1 MKRKLMV
8 GQVLAF
14 FVLGIALIFRSNVTK
29 VGAAGVLTQAQVQL
43 IKILGQP
50 NERETMTNEI
60 GNRLGFHVGGV
71 HVDNQG
77 RIYAYDSGNNRI
89 LGWDSYAQDKLP
101 TLVIGQPDF
110 YSGLVNGDN
119 TKYLNPTASTL
130 ALLPFPV
137 ANSPLEGPREGQ
149 MATDADGNLYILD
162 TGNNRVLKF
171 NQPFATDAVAD
182 EVWGQPDFVSRKGG
196 CGINGKVVDESSLC
210 TEYKTEFNG
219 LSQQVYMTGV
229 AVDAQGNLWVTD
241 TGNHRVL
248 RFSNV
253 NGVIAK
259 SADVVLGQPDFSN
272 NSGRA
277 GSATD
282 LNKMIKPNSLAFDS
296 NGDLYV
302 LEGEWNGQSRIAVFT
317 PPFSSGMSAVREI
330 GRGNFGW
337 PRGLAF
343 EPGGSGIWINDVDY
357 NRLVKLDRNGS
368 VMEIIGQPDNN
379 TFTCFG
385 LPNQGFLGVDGSK
398 YNNCEPGGGI
408 GVDANGNMYF
418 ALNGNADPRSIVRF
432 KMPVQRGTNNLAV
445 ANGRLLHEGWN
456 QFSGRTFYDAYGMT
470 LTNQSGAEQLIVSDR
485 QRLLVWNNPL
495 NVSTFANADYVVGQ
509 DAPDQNT
516 NNNGG
521 IFSGIDLGPQTV
533 GAGFLWVSAYDRIF
547 AFALPITG
555 GGKNYQPVKVLNT
568 GAYPTGNVFWSD
580 ENVKVAF
587 RASGIAFDPT
597 KNALWVSDSQYNRV
611 FRINDPMG
619 AAKVDMVIGQPDK
632 NSTQP
637 NAGMPGPNA
646 KGFGVPWAL
655 QFDRFGNLY
664 VVDSKWEGGG
674 NNRVMRFSAASLQS
688 ASMFPFPDAAGVYAK
703 QSLTSTS
710 NWGTGTPQTPSNV
723 SFDSQNRMIMSVDSY
738 GNKQNEKVFVY
749 DPGHETQTAPQPSQV
764 IPLAFGQAAVS
775 AFYPN
780 DNTLWIQDHT
790 WNRILQLS
798 IAGSSQTVSPTMV
811 PSVAPTM
818 APTATSVPLPTV
830 IVFTPT
836 RTPTPTPAANYLL
849 NSSFESDINSD
860 GLPDNWLKSSNS
872 TTADGKSTTS
882 KVLGSFA
889 YKITPSSRNNEFK
902 SVLQSF
908 SLNGV
913 SGDNFSVKVWH
924 MIAKT
929 TTGDIR
935 VRVEFVKA
943 DGSVM
948 GINQT
953 LTKSIAGD
961 YQTKSFS
968 APTDYRTVTV
978 MLQSDLKLSDVY
990 FDDVSVTKLPS
1001 TPGKKK

>member
-8 GQVLAF
+8 GQVLSF
-14 FVLGIALIFRSNVTK
+14 LVLGAAIVFRGNVTK

-60 GNRLGFHVGGV
+60 SNKRGFHIGGV

-77 RIYAYDSGNNRI
+77 RVYGFDSGNNRI

-101 TLVIGQPDF
+101 NLVIGQPDF
-110 YSGLVNGDN
+110 VSGSANGDN

-130 ALLPFPV
+130 ALLPYPI

-149 MATDADGNLYILD
+149 MATDSEGNLFVLD
-162 TGNNRVLKF
+162 ADNNRVLKY
-171 NQPFATDAVAD
+171 NQPFATDTVAD
-182 EVWGQPDFVSRKGG
+182 EVWGQPDMNSRKAG
-196 CGINGKVVDESSLC
+196 CGVNGRAVDAASIC
-210 TEYKTEFNG
+210 TEAGTQFNG
-219 LSQQVYMTGV
+219 MSQQVYMTGV
-229 AVDAQGNLWVTD
+229 VIDATGNLWVTD

-248 RFSNV
+248 RFSNS
-253 NGVIAK
+253 GGTISK
-259 SADVVLGQPDFSN
+259 TADLVLGQADFSTRLAR
-272 NSGRA
+272 SGT
-277 GSATD
+277 ATD
-282 LNKMIKPNSLAFDS
+282 LNQMLKPNSLAFDT

-302 LEGEWNGQSRIAVFT
+302 MEGEWKDQSRISVFT
-317 PPFSSGMSAVREI
+317 PPFTNGMSAVKEI
-330 GRGNFGW
+330 ARGNINW

-343 EPGGSGIWINDVDY
+343 EPNGSGLWVNDVDN
-357 NRLVKLDRNGS
+357 NRIVKLDRNGS
-368 VMEIIGQPDNN
+368 TMEIIGQPDNS

-385 LPNQGFLGVDGSK
+385 QTFQGFLGVDGSK

-408 GVDANGNMYF
+408 GVDSTGNMYF

-432 KMPVQRGTNNLAV
+432 KMPIQRGTNNLAV

-470 LTNQSGAEQLIVSDR
+470 LASQSGVTQLMVSDR
-485 QRLLVWNNPL
+485 QRLLVWNNPES
-495 NVSTFANADYVVGQ
+495 VPTFANADYIVGQ
-509 DAPDQNT
+509 DVPDQNT

-521 IFSGIDLGPQTV
+521 IFNGIDIGPQTV
-533 GAGFLWVSAYDRIF
+533 GAGYLWVSGYDRIF

-555 GGKNYQPVKVLNT
+555 GGKNYQPAKVLNT

-597 KNALWVSDSQYNRV
+597 NNALWVSDSQYNRV
-611 FRINDPMG
+611 FRISDPLG
-619 AAKVDMVIGQPDK
+619 VAKVDMVIGQPNK
-632 NSTQP
+632 TATQP
-637 NAGMPGPNA
+637 NAGLGGPNA

-710 NWGTGTPQTPSNV
+710 NWGAGTPQTPSNV
-723 SFDSQNRMIMSVDSY
+723 SFDSQNRMILSVDSY
-738 GNKQNEKVFVY
+738 GNKQYEKVFVY
-749 DPGHETQTAPQPSQV
+749 DSGHETQIAPQPSQV
-764 IPLAFGQAAVS
+764 IPLAFGQAGVS

-790 WNRILQLS
+790 WNKILQLS
-798 IAGSSQTVSPTMV
+798 IAGGNPVITPTLA
-811 PSVAPTM
+811 PTVAPTIV
-818 APTATSVPLPTV
+818 PTVTSVPTPTV
-830 IVFTPT
+830 VVSTPT
-836 RTPTPTPAANYLL
+836 RTPTPSPVANYLL
-849 NSSFESDINSD
+849 NGSFEVDTDGD
-860 GLPDNWLKSSNS
+860 GLPDNWVKSSNS
-872 TTADGKSTTS
+872 TTADGKSTTN
-882 KVLGSFA
+882 KVLGTYS
-889 YKITPSSRNNEFK
+889 YKLTPSSRNNEFK
-902 SVLQSF
+902 SVMQSF
-908 SLNGV
+908 NLNGV
-913 SGDNFSVKVWH
+913 LGDSFSVKVWH
-924 MIAKT
+924 LVTKT
-929 TTGDIR
+929 STGGVR

-943 DGSVM
+943 DGTVM

-953 LTKSIAGD
+953 LTKSTTGA
-961 YQTKSFS
+961 YQTKAFS
-968 APTDYRTVTV
+968 APSDYRTVTV
-978 MLQSDLKLSDVY
+978 MLQSDLRQSDVY
-990 FDDVSVTKLPS
+990 FDDVSITKSSGTTL
-1001 TPGKKK
+1001 KKN